1 MFSGSYFP
9 SAINHCLGRS
19 QPSNVSFLRT
29 IEYFGLFISKSMVV
43 CFSVN
48 LFVVDDSHLVSS
60 MDDHR

>member
-1 MFSGSYFP
+1 VFSGSYFL
-9 SAINHCLGRS
+9 SAIYHCLGRS

-29 IEYFGLFISKSMVV
+29 IEYFGLFVSESFVV

-60 MDDHR
+60 VDHT

>member
-29 IEYFGLFISKSMVV
+29 IEYGLFIRESFVV

-60 MDDHR
+60 MDHR

>member
-19 QPSNVSFLRT
+19 QPYNVSFLRT
-29 IEYFGLFISKSMVV
+29 VEYFGLFDSESFVV

-48 LFVVDDSHLVSS
+48 LSVMDDSHLVSS
-60 MDDHR
+60 MDHR